1 MEINHLIGGSE
12 DEAITTSI
20 TVVAL
25 QIPSLGIFIFIATQQ

>member
-12 DEAITTSI
+12 DEAIATRI
-20 TVVAL
+20 TVVVL